1 VLHALDAA
9 PHAAA
14 DAPHAP
20 LAAQVFMRLSHD
32 EAGVLQRPVGAD

>member
-1 VLHALDAA
+1 VLLALDAA

-14 DAPHAP
+14 EC
-20 LAAQVFMRLSHD
+20 AAQVFMRLSHD